1 LHRAHIRSRFGIRLA
16 FTQSVKKNY
25 TMLMRG
31 LLKLG
36 SRTSLFT
43 GKKDAT
49 RSKKDKEEV

>member
-1 LHRAHIRSRFGIRLA
+1 MHSRFGIRLA
-16 FTQSVKKNY
+16 FIQSVKKKD
-25 TMLMRG
+25 TMLLRG

-49 RSKKDKEEV
+49 HSKENIHKEEV